1 MNIIRT
7 KVAELSAIPA
17 IAYKIKLSSGGSGVK
32 LHRTDRSETA
42 FAVIDKRT
50 GEFLPDKRT
59 DSAIFPDSAFEEA
72 LSELA
77 GLPYSSRGKVL
88 IAVSNESDSNEITAP
103 ELEETADEAK
113 LDGISQAARVFF
125 SDEFAAITERFAD
138 ENGKLN
144 YQLMNKQFIQFASGS
159 KVVSEMCG
167 KKASEGDILLFIVK
181 NRAAYLAGKRE
192 NISDDDAKA
201 LIETID
207 EIDPRSAFK
216 ELKLYIRKR
225 MAR

>member
-159 KVVSEMCG
+159 KVVSENVREKG
-167 KKASEGDILLFIVK
+167 FRRRNTAFYRKKPRGLPGRQARKHQRRRRESADRNDRR
-181 NRAAYLAGKRE
+181 NRPAKR
-192 NISDDDAKA
+192 
-201 LIETID
+201 L
-207 EIDPRSAFK
+207 
-216 ELKLYIRKR
+216 
-225 MAR
+225 